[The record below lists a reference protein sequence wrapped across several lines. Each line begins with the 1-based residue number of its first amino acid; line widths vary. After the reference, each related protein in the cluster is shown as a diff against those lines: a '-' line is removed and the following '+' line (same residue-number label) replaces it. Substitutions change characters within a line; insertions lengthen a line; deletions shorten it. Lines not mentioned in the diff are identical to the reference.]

1 MGKTIFSAAVIGLEA
16 ELVTVEA
23 DAGGGELGSFAI
35 VGLPDASVSEA
46 RERVRSA
53 LKNSGFQFP
62 RRKVV
67 VNLAPADLKK
77 RGPGYD
83 LPIAASILALQADFH
98 ADVSKGLFI
107 GELSLGG
114 EVRPVGGVLSVALK
128 AKAAGFSEIYVPAQ
142 NAPEAGLVPGLDVI
156 PLSDLRQLHEYWRK
170 HIKNTVSPPAYT
182 FSNQVGELDF
192 SYIKGQEQAKR
203 ALEIAAA
210 GAHNLLLFGP
220 PGSGKTLLA
229 SSLPSILPNLN
240 LEEALEITRIY
251 SVAGLLPAG
260 QALITSRPFRAP
272 HHGSSSAALVGGGV
286 WPRPGEISL
295 AHRGVLFLD
304 EFPEFS
310 RLVLEGLRQ
319 PLESGEI
326 HISRAAGHLRFPAKF
341 ILAAAMN
348 PCPCG
353 YNGDRLALCHCSS
366 KEILRYRQRISGP
379 LLDRI
384 DLQVEVPRFDWQKFS
399 ESGNGESSAPI
410 KERVENARK
419 WQLRRLRGTGLFNN
433 SEMGPVWIRR
443 FCRLDKASES
453 LLRQAAERLN
463 FSSRTYFRTLKLAR
477 TIADLAGSKEIVLE
491 HIAESLQ
498 YRPKQE

>member
-1 MGKTIFSAAVIGLEA
+1 MNKTIYSAAVIGLEA

-23 DAGGGELGSFAI
+23 DAGGGELGHFTI
-35 VGLPDASVSEA
+35 VGLPDAAVSEA

-83 LPIAASILALQADFH
+83 LPIAVSILALRPDFVP
-98 ADVSKGLFI
+98 DVSQSLFV

-128 AKAAGFSEIYVPAQ
+128 ARSLGFKKLYVSVLNAA
-142 NAPEAGLVPGLDVI
+142 EAGLVPGLEII
-156 PLSDLRQLHEYWRK
+156 PLGDLRQLSAYWRGRLK
-170 HIKNTVSPPAYT
+170 LKAEPPAYK
-182 FSNQVGELDF
+182 FVNDISEVDLI
-192 SYIKGQEQAKR
+192 YIKGQEQAKR

-210 GAHNLLLFGP
+210 GGHNLLFFGP

-229 SSLPSILPNLN
+229 KALPSILPDLS

-251 SVAGLLPAG
+251 SVSGMLPAG
-260 QALITSRPFRAP
+260 QPLVTSRPFRAP
-272 HHGSSSAALVGGGV
+272 HHGSSSAALVGGGS
-286 WPRPGEISL
+286 WPKPGEISL

-304 EFPEFS
+304 EFPEFP
-310 RLVLEGLRQ
+310 RIVLESLRQ
-319 PLESGEI
+319 PLESGEV
-326 HISRAAGHLRFPAKF
+326 HVSRAAGRLRFPAKF

-353 YNGDRLALCHCSS
+353 YYGDRVSQCSCS
-366 KEILRYRQRISGP
+366 PKDIGRYRQRISGP

-399 ESGNGESSAPI
+399 AAADGESSADV
-410 KERVENARK
+410 KQRVAAAREK
-419 WQLRRLRGTGLFNN
+419 QNRRLEGTGCFSNA
-433 SEMGPVWIRR
+433 EMNPVLMRR
-443 FCRLDKASES
+443 FCRLDKASETF
-453 LLRQAAERLN
+453 LRQAAERLG
-463 FSSRTYFRTLKLAR
+463 FSARTYFRVLKLAR
-477 TIADLAGSKEIVLE
+477 TIADLADSPEILAA
-491 HIAESLQ
+491 HAAEALQ
-498 YRPKQE
+498 YRPKQ